1 MATTNPPSRCHT
13 FSRLLQIVCSLFLDS
28 GDWVVAEEFTYPQLL
43 ECQLAPRGCH
53 VLPVPMDGSGML
65 PAELERVS
73 ERAG

>member
-1 MATTNPPSRCHT
+1 M
-13 FSRLLQIVCSLFLDS
+13 VCSLFLDS

>member
-1 MATTNPPSRCHT
+1 M
-13 FSRLLQIVCSLFLDS
+13 VCSLFLDS
-28 GDWVVAEEFTYPQLL
+28 DDWVIAEEYTYPQLL

-73 ERAG
+73 E